1 MIETRTNNFDGIR
14 IIAASMVIIGH
25 AYALTGKPPA
35 PVIWQNVIHG
45 FALEIFFSISGYLIL
60 KSFFYDPN
68 FGRFL
73 AKRALRIFPALI
85 ALVIVTTFVLGPL
98 VTTASLNDYF
108 FSPSFSTYYSNI
120 ILKVS
125 HFLHGVFENNIYPKA
140 VNGVLWTLP
149 VEFLMYL
156 SVPLTAAVSL
166 VALRKHR
173 IAFDL
178 LWTIFTLGLIIGY
191 LCVVQYKIWDV
202 SHIVLFQRAPLA
214 HLLLVA
220 PFFGVGGMI
229 FIAERYTTRQIP
241 VVVLIAAA
249 VLLQVYQSPM
259 LKILAFIFIPI
270 IIIRVG
276 QASWPVLRDLG
287 RWGDLSY
294 GTYLYGFPVAQ
305 VLSMYYLTTLPL
317 FAHIILALLIS
328 YVLAFGSW
336 HLVEKRA
343 LRLKPK
349 RAVEPAQT
357 N

>member
-1 MIETRTNNFDGIR
+1 MTRTNNFDGLR

-25 AYALTGKPPA
+25 AYAITGTQGGL
-35 PVIWQNVIHG
+35 VIWQSYISTLAV
-45 FALEIFFSISGYLIL
+45 EIFFAISGYLIL

-68 FGRFL
+68 FSRFL
-73 AKRALRIFPALI
+73 AKRSLRIFPALI

-108 FSPSFSTYYSNI
+108 FSASFSKYYSNI

-125 HFLHGVFENNIYPKA
+125 YFLHGVFENNIYPNA

-178 LWTIFTLGLIIGY
+178 LWTVFTLGLIIGY
-191 LCVVQYKIWDV
+191 LCVVHYKIWDLP
-202 SHIVLFQRAPLA
+202 HIALFQRTNLVS
-214 HLLLVA
+214 LLLVA

-241 VVVLIAAA
+241 ANLLIVVA
-249 VLLQVYQSPM
+249 VLLQIESF
-259 LKILAFIFIPI
+259 LSIKIFAVIFIPI

-294 GTYLYGFPVAQ
+294 GTYLYGWPVAQ
-305 VLSMYYLTTLPL
+305 TLSLYFLDDFGVGWHMVLT
-317 FAHIILALLIS
+317 LLIS

-349 RAVEPAQT
+349 RAVEPARQD
-357 N
+357 

>member
-1 MIETRTNNFDGIR
+1 MTRTNNFDGIR
-14 IIAASMVIIGH
+14 IIAASMVIYGH
-25 AYALTGKPPA
+25 AYALTKTSGT
-35 PVIWQNVIHG
+35 PVIWQSGIHNL
-45 FALEIFFSISGYLIL
+45 AIEIFFAISGYLVV
-60 KSFFYDPN
+60 KSFTYDPN

-73 AKRALRIFPALI
+73 AKRSLRIFPALI

-108 FSPSFSTYYSNI
+108 FSASFSKYYSNI
-120 ILKVS
+120 ILKVRY
-125 HFLHGVFENNIYPKA
+125 FLHGVFENNIYPNA
-140 VNGVLWTLP
+140 VNGSLWSLP
-149 VEFLMYL
+149 VEFFMYL
-156 SVPLTAAVSL
+156 SVMLVGAGSL

-173 IAFDL
+173 IAFEV
-178 LWTIFTLGLIIGY
+178 LWTVFTLGLIVAFIG
-191 LCVVQYKIWDV
+191 VIQMEVWDLSV
-202 SHIVLFQRAPLA
+202 SFFKFFYVPHALA
-214 HLLLVA
+214 VA

-241 VVVLIAAA
+241 VVVLIAVA

-317 FAHIILALLIS
+317 FAHIVLTLLIS

-343 LRLKPK
+343 LRLKPQK
-349 RAVEPAQT
+349 ATTPIVS
-357 N
+357 

>member
-1 MIETRTNNFDGIR
+1 MTRTNNFDGLR

-25 AYALTGKPPA
+25 AYAITGTQGGL
-35 PVIWQNVIHG
+35 VIWQSYISTLAV
-45 FALEIFFSISGYLIL
+45 EIFFAISGYLIL

-68 FGRFL
+68 FSRFL
-73 AKRALRIFPALI
+73 AKRSLRIFPALI

-108 FSPSFSTYYSNI
+108 FSASFSKYYSNI
-120 ILKVS
+120 ILKICW
-125 HFLHGVFENNIYPKA
+125 FLHGVFENNIVGSS

-178 LWTIFTLGLIIGY
+178 LWTVFTLGLIIGY
-191 LCVVQYKIWDV
+191 LCVVHYKIWDLP
-202 SHIVLFQRAPLA
+202 HIALFQRTNLVS
-214 HLLLVA
+214 LLLVA

-241 VVVLIAAA
+241 ANLLIVVA
-249 VLLQVYQSPM
+249 VLLQIESF
-259 LKILAFIFIPI
+259 LSIKIFAVIFIPI

-294 GTYLYGFPVAQ
+294 GTYLYGFPVGQ
-305 VLSMYYLTTLPL
+305 VLAMYYLTTLPL

-349 RAVEPAQT
+349 RAVEPARQD
-357 N
+357 

>member
-1 MIETRTNNFDGIR
+1 MTRTNNFDGIR
-14 IIAASMVIIGH
+14 IIAASMVIYGH
-25 AYALTGKPPA
+25 AYALTKTSGT
-35 PVIWQNVIHG
+35 PVIWQSGIHSL
-45 FALEIFFSISGYLIL
+45 AIEIFFAISGYLVV
-60 KSFFYDPN
+60 KSFTYDPN

-73 AKRALRIFPALI
+73 AKRALRIFPGLI
-85 ALVIVTTFVLGPL
+85 VVTVIAACVLGPL
-98 VTTASLNDYF
+98 ITTLSLSDYF
-108 FSPSFSTYYSNI
+108 ANPLFESYFKSITLKIHYS
-120 ILKVS
+120 LP
-125 HFLHGVFENNIYPKA
+125 GVFENNIYPNA
-140 VNGVLWTLP
+140 VNGSLWSLP
-149 VEFLMYL
+149 VEFFMYL
-156 SVPLTAAVSL
+156 SVMLVGAGSL

-173 IAFDL
+173 IGFEV
-178 LWTIFTLGLIIGY
+178 LWTVFTLGLIVAFIG
-191 LCVVQYKIWDV
+191 VIQMKVWDLSV
-202 SHIVLFQRAPLA
+202 SFFKFFYVPHALA
-214 HLLLVA
+214 VA

-241 VVVLIAAA
+241 VVVLIAVA

-294 GTYLYGFPVAQ
+294 GTYLYGFPAGQ
-305 VLSMYYLTTLPL
+305 VLAMYYLTTLPL
-317 FAHIILALLIS
+317 FAHIVLALLIS

-349 RAVEPAQT
+349 KAVDPAQQG
-357 N
+357 

>member
-1 MIETRTNNFDGIR
+1 MTRTNNFDGLR

-25 AYALTGKPPA
+25 AYVLTGSPHA
-35 PVIWQNVIHG
+35 PLIGQNVIHG
-45 FALEIFFSISGYLIL
+45 FAIETFFAISGYLVV
-60 KSFFYDPN
+60 KSFAYEPS

-85 ALVIVTTFVLGPL
+85 AVIFITACILGPL
-98 VTTASLNDYF
+98 ITTLSLTEYF
-108 FSPSFSTYYSNI
+108 ANPLFEKYFQSMA
-120 ILKVS
+120 LKIRN
-125 HFLHGVFENNIYPKA
+125 HLPGVFENNIYPDA
-140 VNGVLWTLP
+140 INSSLWSLP

-156 SVPLTAAVSL
+156 SVMLVGAGSL
-166 VALRKHR
+166 VALQKHR
-173 IAFDL
+173 IAFEV
-178 LWTIFTLGLIIGY
+178 LWTVFTLGLIVAFIG
-191 LCVVQYKIWDV
+191 VVQMKVWDLYV
-202 SHIVLFQRAPLA
+202 MFFKLFYVPDALA
-214 HLLLVA
+214 VI

-229 FIAERYTTRQIP
+229 FIAERYTTRRIP

-249 VLLQVYQSPM
+249 VLLQVYHSPT
-259 LKILAFIFIPI
+259 LKILSFIFIPI

-305 VLSMYYLTTLPL
+305 VLTMYYLTTMPL
-317 FAHIILALLIS
+317 FAHIILTLLIS

-343 LRLKPK
+343 LRFKPK
-349 RAVEPAQT
+349 KAVEPAQQS
-357 N
+357 

>member
-25 AYALTGKPPA
+25 AYVLTGKPLA
-35 PVIWQNVIHG
+35 PVIGQNVVHG
-45 FALEIFFSISGYLIL
+45 FAIEIFFAISGYLVV
-60 KSFFYDPN
+60 KSFAYDPN

-85 ALVIVTTFVLGPL
+85 AVTVITACILGPL
-98 VTTASLNDYF
+98 VTTLSLTEYF
-108 FSPSFSTYYSNI
+108 ADPLFEGYFKSI
-120 ILKVS
+120 ILKIRYY
-125 HFLHGVFENNIYPKA
+125 LPGVFENNIYPKA
-140 VNGVLWTLP
+140 VNSSLWSLP
-149 VEFLMYL
+149 VEFFMYL
-156 SVPLTAAVSL
+156 SVMLTGAVSL
-166 VALRKHR
+166 AALRKHR
-173 IAFDL
+173 IAFEV
-178 LWTIFTLGLIIGY
+178 LWTVFTLGLIVAFIG
-191 LCVVQYKIWDV
+191 VIQMEVWDLSV
-202 SHIVLFQRAPLA
+202 RFFKFFYVPHALT
-214 HLLLVA
+214 VA
-220 PFFGVGGMI
+220 PFFGVGGMV
-229 FIAERYTTRQIP
+229 FIVERYTTRQIP

-249 VLLQVYQSPM
+249 VLLQVYHSPT
-259 LKILAFIFIPI
+259 LKILSFIFIPI

-317 FAHIILALLIS
+317 FAHIVLALLIS

-349 RAVEPAQT
+349 RAVEPARQS
-357 N
+357 